1 MSTHLLPNRFEY
13 SAIKPYMNNC
23 EADSMYETFL
33 LWLRNPVKLSS
44 NNNFLL
50 KQTPEQVTRFRKT
63 KSCSSCHPQ
72 FSQCLPNGGS
82 LFQHHYE

>member
-13 SAIKPYMNNC
+13 SAIKPHMNNC

-44 NNNFLL
+44 NNNSGGCLA
-50 KQTPEQVTRFRKT
+50 QGFRV
-63 KSCSSCHPQ
+63 
-72 FSQCLPNGGS
+72 GGPRNYRKFHLS
-82 LFQHHYE
+82 INCIWG